1 MSFWNRLFGSGTNQ
15 QAPHQNPQAAMQTVK
30 LEMPGEVDLMLTGL
44 KRKTSDYES
53 DCREIKRTMGAVAQ
67 SFSSINAPSPD
78 ALKFTVCSDGYNVTL
93 TILPSTQ
100 ADNLLRAMA
109 DALTKIGY

>member
-1 MSFWNRLFGSGTNQ
+1 MGFWKRLFGSGTNQ
-15 QAPHQNPQAAMQTVK
+15 QAQQQNQQVGMQTLK

-44 KRKTSDYES
+44 KLKTSDYEA
-53 DCREIKRTMGAVAQ
+53 DCREIKRTMGKVVE
-67 SFSSINAPSPD
+67 SFSSIRPSGAD
-78 ALKFTVCSDGYNVTL
+78 ALKFTVCPDGYNVKL

-100 ADNLLRAMA
+100 ADNMLRAMA